1 VVKTLQSVVLICA
14 LGIAAAAHAQQAVT
28 PGKIAVLDQEGA
40 IFATE
45 EAQKRIKALNVNP
58 DFDSGKK
65 EYEKLGKD
73 YETAVKQ
80 FQKDA
85 AVMSPDQQEAQRK
98 KLAEKS
104 SDLEHLGRK
113 LQAMRQD
120 VLQNLM
126 QEMEPKFGKAV
137 SDIIKAE
144 NIGLLLNARGA
155 VIHADNYYNITPK
168 VTDALNKAGADTPAK
183 AK

>member
-1 VVKTLQSVVLICA
+1 VVKTLQLLVVASVML
-14 LGIAAAAHAQQAVT
+14 IAAGAHAQSAT
-28 PGKIAVLDQEGA
+28 PGRIAVLDQEGA

-45 EAQKRIKALNVNP
+45 EAQKRIKSLNAKP
-58 DFDSGKK
+58 EFDTGKK
-65 EYEKLGKD
+65 EFEKLGKE
-73 YETAVKQ
+73 YEAAVKQ

-85 AVMSPDQQEAQRK
+85 AVMSADQQEAQRK
-98 KLAEKS
+98 KLQEKN

-120 VLQNLM
+120 VLQGLM
-126 QEMEPKFGKAV
+126 QEMEPRFGKAV
-137 SDIIKAE
+137 GEIIKAE
-144 NIGLLLNARGA
+144 NIGLLLNARGG

-168 VTDALNKAGADTPAK
+168 VTDALNKSGADSSTK